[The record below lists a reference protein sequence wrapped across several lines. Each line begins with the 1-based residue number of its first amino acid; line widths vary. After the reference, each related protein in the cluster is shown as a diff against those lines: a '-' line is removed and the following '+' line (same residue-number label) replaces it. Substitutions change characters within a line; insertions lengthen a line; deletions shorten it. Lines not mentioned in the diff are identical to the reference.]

1 MGTIKVCRE
10 RLAIGWSVL
19 RKFHCMSKSVIR
31 LKRLE
36 HSNLHDI
43 KFHGISLQ
51 TVQQNEAPPYNV
63 DVDSFLIEELTN
75 KSIWWY
81 DPIIY

>member
-1 MGTIKVCRE
+1 
-10 RLAIGWSVL
+10 
-19 RKFHCMSKSVIR
+19 MSKSVIR

-75 KSIWWY
+75 KSI
-81 DPIIY
+81 